1 MENLREDFII
11 DNQPGDYLTI
21 MLQNGTEWTG
31 TLLDWNERRLRLE
44 VSGTPRSLSFSMIS
58 GYYPAARETEK
69 RTAVPAAAPA
79 PAAAPVSQSI
89 LTAAQQAVKRVENAC
104 YRTAFDPDLVRDRI
118 RLAPNT
124 TEKERITALFQN
136 FQRIYEQN
144 ADPDP
149 LELRRIMAAADKIS
163 TQYPDSPLTQ
173 GVIGEM
179 ALRVENWDLAE
190 DSLYLAQCY
199 ARAFFAAGKLQN
211 SDKLAEDGAC
221 HLLYEKKIEP
231 DVAYTFVRLAAE
243 ADDLSVFRRFMA
255 IDGKRNAQI
264 TADCLCWLLQRAGC
278 PLPGGDGIAEDT
290 VIEAMC
296 ELFDRFYPDPDNSQ
310 LAALERGDD
319 EPEPAPQPASPP
331 PAAAITGYIFD
342 YSPFRKI
349 GRIHSE
355 ERPDWFFHLNHITDP
370 ALTEMLSL
378 EPGHRYQVLFEK
390 GHNSNGVC
398 AVNIRLADPQKP
410 WNDFPSAHTR
420 LSGVITRFFPAYMN
434 GQITSD
440 GDIYNFRVDE
450 IDDIELRSYCE
461 VFNDP
466 ADRRIEVVFSLRQL
480 RDGKLVAVSIEKAQP
495 FTKEE
500 QQAIWERVEQERHR
514 TGLITR
520 YYPTQRRGIITDNG
534 TDFFFDLRNVT
545 DQLLRAY
552 CEQNND
558 VTERQFKVTFASIHR
573 AGRCFAEN
581 IQKAEPFSEEE
592 QKALLRY
599 ASPSFYQPIGAPFE
613 NPAVETPAAPQQ
625 TNTAEHQEN

>member
-44 VSGTPRSLSFSMIS
+44 VSGAPRSVSFSMIS
-58 GYYPAARETEK
+58 GYYPATREAEK
-69 RTAVPAAAPA
+69 RQAVAPAPMAPVFSAAPA
-79 PAAAPVSQSI
+79 PAPQPK
-89 LTAAQQAVKRVENAC
+89 LTAAQQAVKRVETAC
-104 YRTAFDPDLVRDRI
+104 YRTAFDPDLVRERI

-124 TEKERITALFQN
+124 IEKERINALFQN
-136 FQRIYEQN
+136 FQRAYEQSAN
-144 ADPDP
+144 PDP

-199 ARAFFAAGKLQN
+199 ARAFFAASKLEN

-243 ADDLSVFRRFMA
+243 ADDLSVFRRFME
-255 IDGKRNAQI
+255 IDEKRNAQI
-264 TADCLCWLLQRAGC
+264 TADCLCWLLNRAGS
-278 PLPGGDGIAEDT
+278 PMPDGDGIAEDT
-290 VIEAMC
+290 VIDAMR

-319 EPEPAPQPASPP
+319 EPEPPQPAPVQ

-355 ERPDWFFHLNHITDP
+355 ERPDWFFHLNHIAD
-370 ALTEMLSL
+370 ASLAEMLNL
-378 EPGHRYQVLFEK
+378 EPGHRYQVIFDK
-390 GHNSNGVC
+390 GHNSSGVC
-398 AVNIRLADPQKP
+398 AVNIRLANPQKP

-420 LSGVITRFFPAYMN
+420 LSGTITRFFPSYMN

-440 GDIYNFRVDE
+440 GDVYNFRVDE

-466 ADRRIEVVFSLRQL
+466 AERRIEVTFSLRQL
-480 RDGKLVAVSIEKAQP
+480 RDGKLVAVSIQKAQP
-495 FTKEE
+495 FTREE
-500 QQAIWERVEQERHR
+500 QQAIWERVDQERHR
-514 TGLITR
+514 TGCITR
-520 YYPTQRRGIITDNG
+520 YYPTQRRGIISDNG
-534 TDFFFDLRNVT
+534 TDFFFDLRNVA
-545 DQLLRAY
+545 DHLLRAY
-552 CEQNND
+552 CEQRND
-558 VTERQFKVTFASIHR
+558 VAERQFNVNFAAVHR

-592 QKALLRY
+592 QNMLMRY
-599 ASPSFYQPIGAPFE
+599 ASPSFYRPMGTPFE
-613 NPAVETPAAPQQ
+613 NPATETSAAPEIDGQ
-625 TNTAEHQEN
+625 A